1 MAKVKEMKD
10 GVKWRVKKVAGMRGI
25 NDALRLRDE
34 RNEGEMGGWK
44 GKKREEGGGKEKAE
58 GWVGRWWGYDELKM
72 TLSGSLV
79 SKDHSVC

>member
-10 GVKWRVKKVAGMRGI
+10 GVKWRVKKVAGMRRI

-34 RNEGEMGGWK
+34 RNEGDGWMK
-44 GKKREEGGGKEKAE
+44 REEKREEGGGKEKAE

>member
-34 RNEGEMGGWK
+34 RNEVEMGG
-44 GKKREEGGGKEKAE
+44 
-58 GWVGRWWGYDELKM
+58 
-72 TLSGSLV
+72 
-79 SKDHSVC
+79 